1 MFDSVTLLKFAKIEA
16 TEVCT
21 REMTKSDKSGMKQI
35 HQLNDFVRQ
44 RYNF

>member
-21 REMTKSDKSGMKQI
+21 RDMTKSGMKQI